1 MKKRIWLLVGLAVL
15 GLTGILG
22 YKLFEPVFTHNS
34 GWADLPKATDAV
46 GETLDTRWTE
56 QGAAADMALMAG
68 LKETGAPALSA
79 ALSINGE
86 LVWRGAAGFADV
98 GGSKPADF
106 DTRFRLGSTSK
117 ALTSVGVGVL
127 IDQGKLN
134 LDQAIPN
141 FPHKVTLGQ
150 VMSHRAGIRDY
161 GMCLCFPV
169 WEHQNRRQFA
179 SIDEQVAFVAPSKLL
194 FKPGAD
200 FAYTSLGFNLAGSA
214 IEKAA
219 GQTFGTYMSQAVFRP
234 LGMTS
239 TSLNERGAA
248 SFYETEAGRYK
259 PAFKVDNSI
268 RWPSGGFVSMPSDM
282 VKLGS
287 AMLDERLLSNK
298 TRQLLVTVPQ
308 AGRTE
313 SGKSYAY
320 GWRHSDWTIHD
331 GRVSLDSY
339 HHNGTAVGS
348 TSVLVIFPDKR
359 IVLSIMMNKG
369 GENVDDL
376 SLVADRILE
385 SFIPLV

>member
-1 MKKRIWLLVGLAVL
+1 MKKPLWLIAGLTAL
-15 GLTGILG
+15 GLTGILCF
-22 YKLFEPVFTHNS
+22 KLFEPVFIHNA
-34 GWADLPKATDAV
+34 GWADLPQAPEAV
-46 GETLDTRWTE
+46 GETLNTRWTE
-56 QGAAADMALMAG
+56 QGAAADKALMGG
-68 LKETGAPALSA
+68 LKDTGAPALSA

-86 LVWRGAAGFADV
+86 LVWRGVAGFADV
-98 GGSKPADF
+98 GSLKPANF

-127 IDQGKLN
+127 IDQGKLY
-134 LDQAIPN
+134 LDGAIPN

-169 WEHQNRRQFA
+169 WEHLNTRHFV
-179 SIDEQVAFVAPSKLL
+179 SINEQVALVAQLPLL
-194 FKPGAD
+194 FKPGTD

-239 TSLNERGAA
+239 TSLSEAGAA
-248 SFYETEAGRYK
+248 AFYETAAGRYK

-268 RWPSGGFVSMPSDM
+268 RWPSGGFVSTPSDL

-348 TSVLVIFPDKR
+348 TSVLVIFPDKG
-359 IVLSIMMNKG
+359 IVLSIMMNTG
-369 GENVDDL
+369 GEDVDDL

-385 SFIPLV
+385 VFIPVA